1 MQVRRVLADDGVFVA
16 TFEEAQDG
24 EDWILSHT
32 GRYLHS
38 AAYLETVSRAAGF
51 ARISIEA
58 AHLREEY
65 HVPVPSLV
73 ATFQVAG

>member
-1 MQVRRVLADDGVFVA
+1 
-16 TFEEAQDG
+16 
-24 EDWILSHT
+24 LSHT

-38 AAYLETVSRAAGF
+38 AAYLETVGRAAGF